1 MATSRQQTRRWSF
14 GIHVQRSRNL
24 VRAYVSCSA
33 CLFIF
38 VYFVTLSYNFEN
50 DSNSKWEDG
59 DSINSHRVSQRK
71 LKSERFPAGIRNET
85 NNNTKSYYPSKPN
98 DKRSPLN
105 FKMKKSKEFLCPLV
119 SPLLGKHR
127 ILSI

>member
-1 MATSRQQTRRWSF
+1 MATSRQQTRRWSY

-38 VYFVTLSYNFEN
+38 VYFVTSSYNFEN
-50 DSNSKWEDG
+50 DSTSKWEDG
-59 DSINSHRVSQRK
+59 DSINSHRVNQRK
-71 LKSERFPAGIRNET
+71 LKSERFLSGIRNEA
-85 NNNTKSYYPSKPN
+85 NNDTKSYNPSKPN
-98 DKRSPLN
+98 DKRSALN
-105 FKMKKSKEFLCPLV
+105 FKMKKSKDFLCPSV